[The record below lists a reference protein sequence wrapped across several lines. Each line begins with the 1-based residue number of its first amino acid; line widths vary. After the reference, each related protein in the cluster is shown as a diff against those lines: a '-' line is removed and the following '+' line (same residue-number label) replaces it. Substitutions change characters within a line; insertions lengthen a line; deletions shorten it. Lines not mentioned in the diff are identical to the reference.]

1 MSHLEETLSPI
12 YLSIKSISPLNHTI
26 QNLKNSDE
34 PFTLKELFSLTLN
47 TAKDLASRIKDRE
60 RPICSFYEEV
70 EEEIRQGRIQQ
81 VGLGLFRFVVEER
94 TAEGC

>member
-26 QNLKNSDE
+26 QNLKNSGE

-47 TAKDLASRIKDRE
+47 TAKDRE